1 LIIGSG
7 WVGENV
13 AFNSIRARVGVEDV
27 DMNTLGNIVGTAVVT
42 RLKVVGAGTFV
53 ALSDGG
59 SISQGVLGKQARP
72 FGHSDDDP
80 LGQGLVQLLDAS
92 RKSTPQKNEL
102 FSEQGV

>member
-13 AFNSIRARVGVEDV
+13 AFNSIRARVGAEDV
-27 DMNTLGNIVGTAVVT
+27 DMNTLGSIVGTAVVT

-53 ALSDGG
+53 ALSDG

-72 FGHSDDDP
+72 LGHSADDP